1 MHTKLDEFYMDL
13 ALVSAQK
20 AERMGEVPVGALIVK
35 DAEVLSQAHNLKEK
49 NQDPLGHAELLCIKE
64 TTSYL
69 KSWRLEGYALYSS
82 LEPCLMCMGAILQ
95 ARLSRLI
102 YACSD
107 PKAGFSSR
115 YDLSSKQNLWNH
127 NLEISSGCRAEESS
141 RLLKKFFKK
150 LRQKDLD
157 SN

>member
-1 MHTKLDEFYMDL
+1 MHTKSDEFYMDL
-13 ALVSAQK
+13 ALMS
-20 AERMGEVPVGALIVK
+20 AERAEQMGEVPVGALIVK
-35 DAEVLSQAHNLKEK
+35 NREIFAQAHNLKEK

-115 YDLSSKQNLWNH
+115 YGLSSKQNLWNH
-127 NLEISSGCRAEESS
+127 KLEISSGCRAEESS
-141 RLLKKFFKK
+141 RRLKNFFKK